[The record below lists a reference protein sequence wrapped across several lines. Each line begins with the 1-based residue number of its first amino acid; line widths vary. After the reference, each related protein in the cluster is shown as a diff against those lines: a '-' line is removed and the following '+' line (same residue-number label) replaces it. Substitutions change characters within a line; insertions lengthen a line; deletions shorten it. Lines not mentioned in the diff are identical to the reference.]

1 MTEEAKKTWNGW
13 PPLVQ
18 FPHEPD
24 PKAEFAAVV
33 KRFALEFA
41 NSKDESTW
49 WTLKSGVKSSY
60 YFDCRK
66 LTTHSEGLFECIK
79 MLWRAIPIHAVGREF
94 GIEINAIGGPCTGA
108 DYLVGALLYN
118 QGRVKSDLR
127 GFGVRPESKDHG
139 KSGLVFGSVLPGDKV
154 VVVEDVTTSGGTLW
168 RAVEAIQEYGCEV
181 VKVISLVDR
190 EMGAQG
196 LFASKKI
203 DFYPIL
209 TISDLNIEEELEI
222 RGLK

>member
-1 MTEEAKKTWNGW
+1 MTEPENPKWNGW

-24 PKAEFAAVV
+24 PKLDFAAVV
-33 KRFALEFA
+33 KKYALEFA
-41 NSKDESTW
+41 NSKDDSTW

-66 LTTHSEGLFECIK
+66 LTTHSEGLFEVIK
-79 MLWRAIPIHAVGREF
+79 MLWRVIPIRHAGREY
-94 GIEINAIGGPCTGA
+94 GIEFDAIGGPCTGA

-118 QGRVKSDLR
+118 QGRVKSELR
-127 GFGVRPESKDHG
+127 GFGVRSESKDHG
-139 KSGLVFGSVLPGDKV
+139 NKGLVFGSVLPGDKV
-154 VVVEDVTTSGGTLW
+154 VVLEDVTTSGGSLW
-168 RAVEAIQEYGCEV
+168 RAIEAIQDYGCEV
-181 VKVISLVDR
+181 VKAISLVDR

-196 LFASKKI
+196 LLASKQI

-209 TISDLNIEEELEI
+209 TIGDLNIDEELES
-222 RGLK
+222 RGLI